1 MLMLLCLGLIYG
13 WSIFVAPLE
22 AEFGWVRAQTSL
34 TFTISMAMFC
44 IGGLAAGMLV
54 MRGIKRSYL
63 MVTAGLLLLGG
74 FYAAS
79 YSAQLAHFYIFYG
92 VLCGFGVGVSYN
104 LLISAV
110 TKLFPGKQGFISGI
124 LMMSFGFGG
133 LVLGSLC
140 ASLLISLGWRSTFKI
155 IGLLIGL
162 IVIVGSVVIDIAG
175 KKMASQLPVQAA
187 TGSGK
192 SGKAIGS
199 REYSVREMMKSP
211 SFIILFAWLVLLSSA
226 GLMIIGHVAPSI
238 LELGA
243 EPATAA
249 MAVGVVSV
257 SNGAGRVLFG
267 LSFDRIGM
275 KKTLWLIN
283 LCLLTAGLLLS
294 FAVGTANIGL
304 LLFGCAFIGISYGGS
319 PVSTSAVVHRLF
331 GHQNF
336 SGNFSVAVTNLL
348 FAALIGPTVAAS
360 LQGSTGSY
368 QTSYYVL
375 IGIGVLALGLCWM
388 LTRRIQE
395 A

>member
-74 FYAAS
+74 FYAAG

-175 KKMASQLPVQAA
+175 KKLASQLPVQAA

-192 SGKAIGS
+192 SGKEIGS

-304 LLFGCAFIGISYGGS
+304 LLFGCAFMGISYGGS

>member
-175 KKMASQLPVQAA
+175 KKLASQLPVQAA

-192 SGKAIGS
+192 SGKEIGS

-304 LLFGCAFIGISYGGS
+304 LLFGCAFMGISYGGS